1 MRKVKKVKAKKE
13 VKIQAFS
20 NPLKKKR
27 EREKLSLILLPY
39 IGWSI
44 TLPLLIRTDG
54 TCIIVL
60 IFIFCLLGVKETAVS
75 ILLSIPVG
83 IPCV

>member
-1 MRKVKKVKAKKE
+1 MRKVKKVTAKKE

-20 NPLKKKR
+20 NPFKKKR

-44 TLPLLIRTDG
+44 TLTLLIRTEG
-54 TCIIVL
+54 IIVL

>member
-20 NPLKKKR
+20 NPFKKKR

-44 TLPLLIRTDG
+44 TLTLLIRTEG
-54 TCIIVL
+54 IIVL

>member
-20 NPLKKKR
+20 NPFKKKR

-44 TLPLLIRTDG
+44 TLTLLIRTEG
-54 TCIIVL
+54 IIVL
-60 IFIFCLLGVKETAVS
+60 ILIFCLLGVKETAVS

-83 IPCV
+83 IPSV

>member
-1 MRKVKKVKAKKE
+1 MRKVKNVKAKKE

-20 NPLKKKR
+20 NPFKKKKR

-44 TLPLLIRTDG
+44 TLTLLIRTEG
-54 TCIIVL
+54 IIVL

>member
-44 TLPLLIRTDG
+44 TLTLLIRTEG
-54 TCIIVL
+54 IIVL

>member
-20 NPLKKKR
+20 NPLKKR

>member
-20 NPLKKKR
+20 NPFKKKR

-44 TLPLLIRTDG
+44 TLTLLIRTEG
-54 TCIIVL
+54 IIVL
-60 IFIFCLLGVKETAVS
+60 ILIFCLLGVKETAVS